1 MHFQDGFQKIL
12 RTYYLLKTNN
22 KALYSDIPEK
32 PNVKGLSREYFEIKY
47 MYTYTDTH
55 THTHTQSYSLS
66 TPGCRNREVFKERL
80 ETRGEVKD
88 KAIFMV

>member
-55 THTHTQSYSLS
+55 THTHTELQFVNS
-66 TPGCRNREVFKERL
+66 RL
-80 ETRGEVKD
+80 QKQRGVQR
-88 KAIFMV
+88 KA